1 MQQTHHPFTRLDDA
15 TLEREVRAMQAAFV
29 REEIRRGLR
38 WLRARLASNATL
50 APGSR
55 TA

>member
-1 MQQTHHPFTRLDDA
+1 MNETSHRFTRLDDA

-29 REEIRRGLR
+29 REHIRRGLR

-55 TA
+55 AA